1 MTGTCSRLWRPSA
14 LGFVQ
19 AALRRRFWAP
29 YDYGCFDQELVND
42 HLRMG
47 ADGFRWEC
55 FPLVLRGGSS
65 GVRVRF
71 LNYTRWPRS
80 FRSKNS
86 RFGTA
91 NRSRWLKYRPNKE
104 GACLYH
110 PFLGKKAVATAYLEE
125 YSRWGLWYL

>member
-1 MTGTCSRLWRPSA
+1 M
-14 LGFVQ
+14 
-19 AALRRRFWAP
+19 
-29 YDYGCFDQELVND
+29 ND
-42 HLRMG
+42 VCHARYIKR
-47 ADGFRWEC
+47 A
-55 FPLVLRGGSS
+55 FPLTTTATTAAAKILMLLEL
-65 GVRVRF
+65 